1 MHTSTVP
8 HNVEVNA
15 LPDQPASV
23 RAQHSS
29 RLTATSSRLGADP
42 LDTLPP
48 PPPTAVFLFR
58 IFPTQGQ
65 RDLPV
70 SGLLLGGSSDFFVFY
85 EVTLTS
91 YQENGPAAR
100 GPERSG
106 SQDVRNV

>member
-1 MHTSTVP
+1 MDSTAKAQMHTSTVP

-48 PPPTAVFLFR
+48 PHCSIPFQD
-58 IFPTQGQ
+58 FPYTGTE
-65 RDLPV
+65 
-70 SGLLLGGSSDFFVFY
+70 GSSC
-85 EVTLTS
+85 
-91 YQENGPAAR
+91 QWPAI
-100 GPERSG
+100 GLE
-106 SQDVRNV
+106 